1 MVWLPAEY
9 REVSEMKKHLIF
21 WAAALLFQLAS
32 TASDVQNAVQP
43 YLLPLP
49 REYTQSEKFVSGT
62 AHIYFEDNWG
72 ISAGTAD
79 FLKREFQ
86 WALNAVFTQK
96 RNNGDFRLVLKKCP
110 ASELPSNPEAY
121 TLAISAACRSGM
133 IQSSKSMEYIA
144 MPLPIWDSLLMQE
157 MLYAFCCACRR
168 TGSSI
173 AARIAIMEIT
183 MRSSIRVKTFVFTL
197 RSKNLE
203 QRTGK

>member
-9 REVSEMKKHLIF
+9 REVFEMKKHLIF

-121 TLAISAACRSGM
+121 TLAIDAERNIILKAANRSGM
-133 IQSSKSMEYIA
+133 FRAIGRLLCIIA
-144 MPLPIWDSLLMQE
+144 LPPVSRDGNGTIHLPVL
-157 MLYAFCCACRR
+157 
-168 TGSSI
+168 T
-173 AARIAIMEIT
+173 IT
-183 MRSSIRVKTFVFTL
+183 DAPHFPFRAVTFNT
-197 RSKNLE
+197 N
-203 QRTGK
+203 

>member
-1 MVWLPAEY
+1 
-9 REVSEMKKHLIF
+9 MKKHLIF

-121 TLAISAACRSGM
+121 TLAIDAERNIILKAANRSGM
-133 IQSSKSMEYIA
+133 FRAMWKAALHYSAAAGLKRRKRDDSPPGTYHHRCTAFSVPCRNIQH
-144 MPLPIWDSLLMQE
+144 Q
-157 MLYAFCCACRR
+157 F
-168 TGSSI
+168 G
-173 AARIAIMEIT
+173 
-183 MRSSIRVKTFVFTL
+183 KTLF
-197 RSKNLE
+197 R
-203 QRTGK
+203 

>member
-1 MVWLPAEY
+1 
-9 REVSEMKKHLIF
+9 MKKHLIF

-96 RNNGDFRLVLKKCP
+96 RNNGLRNFPPTRRPIHLRLMR
-110 ASELPSNPEAY
+110 NG
-121 TLAISAACRSGM
+121 IS
-133 IQSSKSMEYIA
+133 
-144 MPLPIWDSLLMQE
+144 
-157 MLYAFCCACRR
+157 F
-168 TGSSI
+168 
-173 AARIAIMEIT
+173 
-183 MRSSIRVKTFVFTL
+183 
-197 RSKNLE
+197 
-203 QRTGK
+203 

>member
-96 RNNGDFRLVLKKCP
+96 GTSINSFLKGIP
-110 ASELPSNPEAY
+110 F
-121 TLAISAACRSGM
+121 IH
-133 IQSSKSMEYIA
+133 
-144 MPLPIWDSLLMQE
+144 
-157 MLYAFCCACRR
+157 
-168 TGSSI
+168 
-173 AARIAIMEIT
+173 
-183 MRSSIRVKTFVFTL
+183 V
-197 RSKNLE
+197 
-203 QRTGK
+203 

>member
-110 ASELPSNPEAY
+110 ASELPSNPEA
-121 TLAISAACRSGM
+121 
-133 IQSSKSMEYIA
+133 
-144 MPLPIWDSLLMQE
+144 
-157 MLYAFCCACRR
+157 
-168 TGSSI
+168 
-173 AARIAIMEIT
+173 
-183 MRSSIRVKTFVFTL
+183 
-197 RSKNLE
+197 
-203 QRTGK
+203 